1 MITYKE
7 YFEKIK
13 NEIFEKIKEE
23 EESERIILL
32 IQNEITVFFIAERIK
47 DKIEPKE
54 NEIIFTYN
62 LFKYKYKNMK
72 FEDARNIIKQNIL
85 SRKIPMFQKDEIL
98 YILNKSNN
106 IKLNKNEIKKSI
118 KYNAFKEILLNKIIK
133 NEIDKTNFFEKNLDK
148 INKIKN
154 TILNNII

>member
-72 FEDARNIIKQNIL
+72 F
-85 SRKIPMFQKDEIL
+85 F
-98 YILNKSNN
+98 
-106 IKLNKNEIKKSI
+106 IKKNSNVS
-118 KYNAFKEILLNKIIK
+118 KR
-133 NEIDKTNFFEKNLDK
+133 
-148 INKIKN
+148 
-154 TILNNII
+154 

>member
-1 MITYKE
+1 
-7 YFEKIK
+7 
-13 NEIFEKIKEE
+13 
-23 EESERIILL
+23 
-32 IQNEITVFFIAERIK
+32 
-47 DKIEPKE
+47 
-54 NEIIFTYN
+54 
-62 LFKYKYKNMK
+62 MK

-133 NEIDKTNFFEKNLDK
+133 NEIDKTNFFEKNLYK

-154 TILNNII
+154 TILNNLN

>member
-133 NEIDKTNFFEKNLDK
+133 NEIDKTNFFEKNLYK